1 MAASTD
7 IAGLEESFRK
17 FAIHGDPKASGQE
30 MNGKNWAKLCKD
42 CKVADR
48 KEVTGMYFS
57 AEGGGTLAH
66 NTSTQQTCQSE
77 ASLDYIADPVC
88 LNEKGGL

>member
-1 MAASTD
+1 MID
-7 IAGLEESFRK
+7 VKVF
-17 FAIHGDPKASGQE
+17 
-30 MNGKNWAKLCKD
+30 MCKD
-42 CKVADR
+42 VHQIKPRGMGNDR